1 MGGLSGSSGG
11 AASADGFLEVTRF
24 NKAYVS
30 IGGAPTVKCSS
41 GNRFTR
47 RVAATTASKNRRPR
61 HETTAAGHSD

>member
-30 IGGAPTVKCSS
+30 IGGATHREMLIGQQVHPP
-41 GNRFTR
+41 GGGYD
-47 RVAATTASKNRRPR
+47 RVEKPQATA
-61 HETTAAGHSD
+61 